1 MSGYEELEQMLIT
14 VAKALGDELLQR
26 VAFVGGCTTGLLI
39 TDKATQEVIRYT
51 EDVDLIIHV
60 IGYPQWAA
68 FQAQLKKQGFTVNPQ
83 DDVICRMRLGNLKV
97 DFMPDDAS
105 ILGFSNRWYGDALQ
119 YANDVDLSD
128 GQHVRMV
135 SPCYFVATKFEAYN
149 GRGND
154 DPLSSHDI
162 EDLLNIVDGRV
173 ELQREV
179 EQAEPELK
187 NYISQKIRALLAHKD
202 FDYAVQACARNDSA
216 REEIIYRRLENL
228 TALAED
234 SPAK

>member
-1 MSGYEELEQMLIT
+1 MNGYADLEQMLIT
-14 VAKALGDELLQR
+14 VARALGDDLLQR

-39 TDKATQEVIRYT
+39 TDRATQEVIRYT

-68 FQAQLKKQGFTVNPQ
+68 FQTQLKKRGFTVNPQ
-83 DDVICRMRLGNLKV
+83 DDVICRMRLGELKV

-119 YANDVDLSD
+119 HANDVELSD
-128 GQHVRMV
+128 SQHVRLV
-135 SPCYFVATKFEAYN
+135 SPCYFVATKLEAYN
-149 GRGND
+149 SRGKN

-162 EDLLNIVDGRV
+162 EDLMNIINGRE

-187 NYISQKIRALLAHKD
+187 NYIGQQIHALLTHKD
-202 FDYAVQACARNDSA
+202 FDYAVQACARNDPA
-216 REEIIYRRLENL
+216 REEIIYQRLE
-228 TALAED
+228 ALEALNID
-234 SPAK
+234 KK